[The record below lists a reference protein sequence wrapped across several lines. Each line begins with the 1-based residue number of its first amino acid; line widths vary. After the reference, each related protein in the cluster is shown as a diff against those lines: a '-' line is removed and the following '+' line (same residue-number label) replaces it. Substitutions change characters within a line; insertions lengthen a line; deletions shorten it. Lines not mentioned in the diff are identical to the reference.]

1 MIHCY
6 WTILQTKKHF
16 KKEWWFQVVPENER
30 YLDRWQIDGTQKDKT
45 KKKRV
50 VICWPILTQ
59 SRSFSQGELTDVS
72 GGRVKETNKEE
83 RRRRGAA
90 QADRQVEV
98 RVDQKTGEK
107 RVRLIRVQTAGLTEQ
122 RVRHRHRS
130 IIIVGFSF
138 RVWKQEKKK
147 FEDGVK
153 MGKKSL
159 MSLFIFMLLIN
170 STFFLI
176 QSLN

>member
-1 MIHCY
+1 MISGCS
-6 WTILQTKKHF
+6 WKWKIFRQMTDWWNSKK
-16 KKEWWFQVVPENER
+16 QN
-30 YLDRWQIDGTQKDKT
+30 
-45 KKKRV
+45 KKKSL

-138 RVWKQEKKK
+138 RFWKQEKK

>member
-1 MIHCY
+1 MISGCS
-6 WTILQTKKHF
+6 WKWKIFRQMTDWWNSKKQT
-16 KKEWWFQVVPENER
+16 N
-30 YLDRWQIDGTQKDKT
+30 
-45 KKKRV
+45 KKKRL

-90 QADRQVEV
+90 QGRSTGRSQSGSEDGWEKGENDTSADSS
-98 RVDQKTGEK
+98 
-107 RVRLIRVQTAGLTEQ
+107 AGLTEQ

-138 RVWKQEKKK
+138 RVWKQEKK
-147 FEDGVK
+147 EVWRWSEE
-153 MGKKSL
+153 GKKSL

-170 STFFLI
+170 STFL
-176 QSLN
+176 